1 MPDKHQNTGR
11 FGGPGSSHQDREHP
25 GKNHQRT
32 GHKKGGGHAGPT
44 PDQPTN
50 TDASGVSGG
59 GGERDYHHTHTPRR
73 S

>member
-1 MPDKHQNTGR
+1 MPDKHQHTGR

-25 GKNHQRT
+25 GKNRQPT
-32 GHKKGGGHAGPT
+32 GHKKGGSREGPH
-44 PDQPTN
+44 PDEPTN

-59 GGERDYHHTHTPRR
+59 GGERDYHHTHTPQR